1 MQCYN
6 KFYKMTYIKALNELT
21 KAVAKEIVRRKR
33 KEKEISKLE
42 KEMTVT
48 ARNANISLYKRR
60 V

>member
-1 MQCYN
+1 
-6 KFYKMTYIKALNELT
+6 MTYIKALNELT